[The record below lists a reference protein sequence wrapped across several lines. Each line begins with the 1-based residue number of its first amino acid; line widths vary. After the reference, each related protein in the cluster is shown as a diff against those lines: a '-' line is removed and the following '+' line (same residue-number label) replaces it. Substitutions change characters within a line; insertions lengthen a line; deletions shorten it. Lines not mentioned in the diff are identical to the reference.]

1 VLVQLRDE
9 FVADAEGFNVH
20 RRQYERYPEMARVSK
35 VRRSPQAVACGKRN
49 VGELGKPQEVPA
61 VGTARD
67 GYTAI
72 EARKGKPGH
81 GVRLESKPRGDGK
94 VMVYRY

>member
-1 VLVQLRDE
+1 
-9 FVADAEGFNVH
+9 
-20 RRQYERYPEMARVSK
+20 MARVSK

-49 VGELGKPQEVPA
+49 VGELGKPPKVPA

-72 EARKGKPGH
+72 EARKGKPGY
-81 GVRLESKPRGDGK
+81 GTMLESKFRGDDRTRI
-94 VMVYRY
+94 YRY